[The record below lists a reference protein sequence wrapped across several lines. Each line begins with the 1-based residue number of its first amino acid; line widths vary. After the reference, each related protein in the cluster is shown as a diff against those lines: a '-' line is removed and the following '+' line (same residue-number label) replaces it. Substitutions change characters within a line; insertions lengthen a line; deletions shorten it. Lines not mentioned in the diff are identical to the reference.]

1 MSSLKGK
8 LNQEIQGKVTRWA
21 SKQQKTNKDP
31 KTNKKLTQKKPKCNS
46 IQNQKQRE
54 NFQKKKQ
61 KNSHSKERK
70 ILEKDIEN
78 FQ

>member
-31 KTNKKLTQKKPKCNS
+31 KTNKKLTQKS
-46 IQNQKQRE
+46 QNVTQSKTKNKE
-54 NFQKKKQ
+54 KISKKK
-61 KNSHSKERK
+61 SRK
-70 ILEKDIEN
+70 ILTQKKEK
-78 FQ
+78 F